1 MENRDQGA
9 AQNHPCASCKQQ
21 RRKCDE
27 TCEMAPYFPASRYS
41 EFQNAHKIFGVSNI
55 QKIMAMAAPDQ
66 KQAAAESILTEGN
79 ARKNDPVN
87 GCLGIIRGLNAQI
100 QGLER
105 ELHIMK
111 QHLELCKEKEELDGK
126 KNQSKEEDLQHDQ
139 SDGLNSPILPD
150 LPSHVITE
158 MRKYE
163 QGYNYWS
170 TLEDAEE
177 KVFDIRIIEPVL
189 FESNLKGNASS
200 SAPGETRDGKEKEE
214 GEIASAAASKAKEK
228 QPSESLREKTTEDE
242 A

>member
-9 AQNHPCASCKQQ
+9 AQNHACASCKQQ

-27 TCEMAPYFPASRYS
+27 TCEMAPYFLASRYS

-66 KQAAAESILTEGN
+66 RQAAAESILTEGN
-79 ARKNDPVN
+79 ARKNDPLN

-139 SDGLNSPILPD
+139 SDGLNSLILPD
-150 LPSHVITE
+150 L
-158 MRKYE
+158 RLGRY
-163 QGYNYWS
+163 
-170 TLEDAEE
+170 LEHCSKPVTGLLCALDVRSDEF
-177 KVFDIRIIEPVL
+177 KFDSPEYFFKNQV
-189 FESNLKGNASS
+189 
-200 SAPGETRDGKEKEE
+200 
-214 GEIASAAASKAKEK
+214 
-228 QPSESLREKTTEDE
+228 
-242 A
+242 

>member
-66 KQAAAESILTEGN
+66 RQAAAESILTEGN

-87 GCLGIIRGLNAQI
+87 GCLGIIR
-100 QGLER
+100 
-105 ELHIMK
+105 
-111 QHLELCKEKEELDGK
+111 
-126 KNQSKEEDLQHDQ
+126 EEDLQHDQ
-139 SDGLNSPILPD
+139 SDGLNSPIHPD

-177 KVFDIRIIEPVL
+177 KVFDIRLIEPVL

-200 SAPGETRDGKEKEE
+200 SSPGESRDGKEKEE

-228 QPSESLREKTTEDE
+228 QPSESLQEKTTEDE

>member
-1 MENRDQGA
+1 MENRDQVA
-9 AQNHPCASCKQQ
+9 AQNHACASCKHQ

-41 EFQNAHKIFGVSNI
+41 EFQNAQKIFGVSNI

-66 KQAAAESILTEGN
+66 RQAAAESIITEGN
-79 ARKNDPVN
+79 ARKNDPVH

-111 QHLELCKEKEELDGK
+111 EHLELCKENEELDGK

-139 SDGLNSPILPD
+139 SDGLNFPSTILPD
-150 LPSHVITE
+150 LPSHVMAE

-177 KVFDIRIIEPVL
+177 KVFDIRLIEPVL
-189 FESNLKGNASS
+189 FDSNLKRNASS
-200 SAPGETRDGKEKEE
+200 SGSGES
-214 GEIASAAASKAKEK
+214 SAAASKAKEK
-228 QPSESLREKTTEDE
+228 QPSESLQEKTTDDE

>member
-87 GCLGIIRGLNAQI
+87 GCLGIIR
-100 QGLER
+100 
-105 ELHIMK
+105 
-111 QHLELCKEKEELDGK
+111 
-126 KNQSKEEDLQHDQ
+126 EEDLQHDQ
-139 SDGLNSPILPD
+139 SDGLNFPSPILPD
-150 LPSHVITE
+150 LPSHVMAE

-177 KVFDIRIIEPVL
+177 EVFDIRLIEPVL

-200 SAPGETRDGKEKEE
+200 SGSGKS
-214 GEIASAAASKAKEK
+214 SAAASKAKEK
-228 QPSESLREKTTEDE
+228 QPSESLQDKTTEDE

>member
-1 MENRDQGA
+1 MENRDQVA
-9 AQNHPCASCKQQ
+9 TQNHACASCKHQ

-41 EFQNAHKIFGVSNI
+41 EFQNAQKIFGVSNI

-66 KQAAAESILTEGN
+66 GQAAAESIITEGN
-79 ARKNDPVN
+79 ARKNDPVH
-87 GCLGIIRGLNAQI
+87 GCLGIIRGLNARI

-139 SDGLNSPILPD
+139 SDGLIFPSTIHPD
-150 LPSHVITE
+150 LPYHVMAE

-163 QGYNYWS
+163 QGCNYWS

-177 KVFDIRIIEPVL
+177 KVIRLIEPVL
-189 FESNLKGNASS
+189 VESNLKGNASS
-200 SAPGETRDGKEKEE
+200 SGSGES
-214 GEIASAAASKAKEK
+214 SAAASKAKEK
-228 QPSESLREKTTEDE
+228 QPSASLQEKTTEDE

>member
-1 MENRDQGA
+1 MENRDQVA
-9 AQNHPCASCKQQ
+9 AQNHACASCKHQ

-41 EFQNAHKIFGVSNI
+41 EFQNAQKIFGVSNI
-55 QKIMAMAAPDQ
+55 QKVMAMAAPDQ
-66 KQAAAESILTEGN
+66 RQAAAESIITEGN
-79 ARKNDPVN
+79 ARKNDPVH

-111 QHLELCKEKEELDGK
+111 HHLELCKEKEELDGK

-139 SDGLNSPILPD
+139 SDGLNFPSTILPD
-150 LPSHVITE
+150 LPSHVMAE

-177 KVFDIRIIEPVL
+177 QVFDIRLIEPVL
-189 FESNLKGNASS
+189 FDSNLKGNASS
-200 SAPGETRDGKEKEE
+200 SGSGES
-214 GEIASAAASKAKEK
+214 SAAASKAKEK
-228 QPSESLREKTTEDE
+228 QPSESLQEKTTEDE

>member
-1 MENRDQGA
+1 MENRDQVA
-9 AQNHPCASCKQQ
+9 AQNHACASCKHQ

-41 EFQNAHKIFGVSNI
+41 EFQHAQKIFGVSNI

-66 KQAAAESILTEGN
+66 RQAAAESILTEGN
-79 ARKNDPVN
+79 ARKNDPVH

-100 QGLER
+100 QGLET

-126 KNQSKEEDLQHDQ
+126 KNQAKEDLQHDQ
-139 SDGLNSPILPD
+139 SDGLNFPSPIVPD
-150 LPSHVITE
+150 LPSHVMAE

-177 KVFDIRIIEPVL
+177 EVFDIQLIEPVL
-189 FESNLKGNASS
+189 FESKLKGNASS
-200 SAPGETRDGKEKEE
+200 SGSGKSSC
-214 GEIASAAASKAKEK
+214 SAAASKAQEK
-228 QPSESLREKTTEDE
+228 QPSESLQEKTTEDE

>member
-9 AQNHPCASCKQQ
+9 AQNHACASCKQQ

-66 KQAAAESILTEGN
+66 RQAAAESILTEGN
-79 ARKNDPVN
+79 ARKNDPVH

-100 QGLER
+100 Q
-105 ELHIMK
+105 
-111 QHLELCKEKEELDGK
+111 
-126 KNQSKEEDLQHDQ
+126 
-139 SDGLNSPILPD
+139 
-150 LPSHVITE
+150 PSHVMAE

-163 QGYNYWS
+163 QGYNYS

-177 KVFDIRIIEPVL
+177 KVFDIRLIEPVL

-200 SAPGETRDGKEKEE
+200 SAPGES
-214 GEIASAAASKAKEK
+214 SAAASKAKEK
-228 QPSESLREKTTEDE
+228 QPSESLQEKTTEDE